1 MNRQSMKS
9 PLTLLLTVISA
20 LSFLAVTSPTQAS
33 SNLGDNISI
42 TYVKVKRPIF
52 TGQYTKVDS
61 HRGKRI
67 LTPKGTILKVLLTSG
82 NTAVLSRGLMSYKAQ
97 QHLYENKMASYHT
110 KHYNTKYFAP
120 YRFKLPVRARVMQVG
135 SGYTNQAA
143 SNYKPI
149 FYITMDGY
157 LQYYSGAR
165 LKHYDIKNSFE
176 SKSGSQDENPL
187 WRIKPT
193 TMVKINHFKT
203 TGNTSYVYYKK
214 PIKGLPDRKVSSR
227 YYRLS
232 IRKIKNQQR
241 TWRNGDSALTAWWT
255 QYNVGGHAF
264 YDLIEMEADS

>member
-1 MNRQSMKS
+1 MKS

-52 TGQYTKVDS
+52 TGQYTKVDG

-97 QHLYENKMASYHT
+97 QHLYENKMAFYHT

-143 SNYKPI
+143 SNPSQVHKMKI
-149 FYITMDGY
+149 RCG
-157 LQYYSGAR
+157 
-165 LKHYDIKNSFE
+165 E
-176 SKSGSQDENPL
+176 S
-187 WRIKPT
+187 
-193 TMVKINHFKT
+193 
-203 TGNTSYVYYKK
+203 
-214 PIKGLPDRKVSSR
+214 
-227 YYRLS
+227 
-232 IRKIKNQQR
+232 NQPP
-241 TWRNGDSALTAWWT
+241 W
-255 QYNVGGHAF
+255 
-264 YDLIEMEADS
+264 